1 MISAWWLLLIIPA
14 SACAGLVLGSCL
26 AAAGRADERWD
37 EWEYE
42 QFARE
47 NEREAN

>member
-1 MISAWWLLLIIPA
+1 MISAWWLLLIIPI
-14 SACAGLVLGSCL
+14 SACAGLVLGGCL
-26 AAAGRADERWD
+26 TAAGRAD

-47 NEREAN
+47 NERKAN

>member
-1 MISAWWLLLIIPA
+1 MISAWWLFLIIPI
-14 SACAGLVLGSCL
+14 SICVGLVLGICL
-26 AAAGRADERWD
+26 TTDGRADERWD

>member
-1 MISAWWLLLIIPA
+1 MISAWWLLLIIPV

-26 AAAGRADERWD
+26 AAAGRADERQD